1 MADLLALL
9 GLPAAAAAR
18 WRFALQHGADGTSNR
33 LLLYNLTG
41 EGSEWLGVLPL
52 NRPDG
57 SRLLLLAVDPSLAE
71 LTMMG
76 QLEMLPA
83 EIQAHHL
90 PQLQFE
96 CRDAPGVKCHFG
108 KFAFADLAEV
118 QAGRIC
124 GFESLNALAEGRVCM
139 IMGRM
144 AQPNP
149 CKRAKHQHDD
159 DWPFKLALA
168 QFELYL
174 ELQEKGEF
182 NMLEL
187 PSRRPD
193 AFTAD
198 DVAEVVQHFQAM
210 KEAWRRLKQ

>member
-1 MADLLALL
+1 MSDAI
-9 GLPAAAAAR
+9 
-18 WRFALQHGADGTSNR
+18 R

-57 SRLLLLAVDPSLAE
+57 SRLLLLAVDPSSAE

-96 CRDAPGVKCHFG
+96 CRDAPGVKCHFD

-139 IMGRM
+139 IMGRT

-149 CKRAKHQHDD
+149 CKRAKHQHDYDD
-159 DWPFKLALA
+159 DWPFDLTMA

-182 NMLEL
+182 SMLEL

-198 DVAEVVQHFQAM
+198 DVAEVVQHFPAM